1 MAAVLRLESAHKA
14 EATIRSRACAISN
27 SRLLKETPGQAKL
40 RHQTLAKSLRNSDIS
55 NRLTLA
61 IPFVRERLLR
71 G

>member
-14 EATIRSRACAISN
+14 EATIWSRVPAISN
-27 SRLLKETPGQAKL
+27 SRLLKETLAHVKL